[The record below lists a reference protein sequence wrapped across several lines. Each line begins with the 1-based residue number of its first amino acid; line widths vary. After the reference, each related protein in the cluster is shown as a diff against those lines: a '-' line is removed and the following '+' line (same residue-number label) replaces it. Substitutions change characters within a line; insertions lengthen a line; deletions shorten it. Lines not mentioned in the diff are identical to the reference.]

1 MIAFDE
7 AHAAKHAR
15 SGSGHSRAGEAVLT
29 LSRGLPLARVL
40 YASATAATEIA
51 HMGYLDRHVSGVS
64 TLILTMMLNIVVQID
79 TLGAGHLL
87 QNF

>member
-51 HMGYLDRHVSGVS
+51 HMGYLDRHVSGGLDPHPDHDAKYS
-64 TLILTMMLNIVVQID
+64 CAD
-79 TLGAGHLL
+79 
-87 QNF
+87 